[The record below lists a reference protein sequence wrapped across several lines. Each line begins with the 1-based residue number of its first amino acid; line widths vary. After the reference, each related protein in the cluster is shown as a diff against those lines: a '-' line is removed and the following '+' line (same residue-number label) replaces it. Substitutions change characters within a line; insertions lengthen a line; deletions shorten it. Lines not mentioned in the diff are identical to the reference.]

1 MQFSA
6 ANLSANHA
14 AAWRIWTDICDHVL
28 LDSPCHRNGKIT
40 PKLRS
45 PMWSSHWLVGTRT
58 WGFATARVS
67 FILYTRIWG
76 RPNPRMRAAQRAAM
90 RHSSG
95 GSIFGSSIYS
105 GGTRQVTQFSRT
117 QPHSGITVSSDRF
130 AFFSLLGIVRLRCS
144 FVGGFF
150 SACLSRNVWPAWQPV
165 ESETSSTSPRRWG
178 KAF

>member
-14 AAWRIWTDICDHVL
+14 ATWWLWTSMCDPVL
-28 LDSPCHRNGKIT
+28 LDSPCHRNGKNNT
-40 PKLRS
+40 KASEPHVVLALARWH
-45 PMWSSHWLVGTRT
+45 PHLGV
-58 WGFATARVS
+58 TARVS

-76 RPNPRMRAAQRAAM
+76 CPNPRMRAAQRAAM

-95 GSIFGSSIYS
+95 GSIFGSSIYT